1 MFIYTVKSGDT
12 LSGLAG
18 MFGVPAGRIAADNS
32 LRMNSGL
39 AIGQSLVIMSDTMR
53 YKIQE
58 NQTLYSI
65 SQEFSVPLEELLNAN
80 PNLNPIDI
88 PIGATVLIPISSG
101 AIRRPA
107 VTNGYAYTNITE
119 LALNCAVP
127 FLTFLSPFSYSIT
140 PSGELISPDDADIV
154 YNAARSAVMPLM
166 VVTNIYDG
174 TFSTEV
180 LSEIL
185 ADESATE
192 RLIGSI
198 MYELDRKG
206 YYGVNLDMEYISPD
220 DREIY
225 NDFLRRLSD
234 RLHSGNYV
242 LMTAVAPKYRADQP
256 GILYESHDYS
266 VQGQYADYVVIM
278 TYEWGYT
285 YSAPMAVQPI
295 NEVRKVLSYAVSE
308 MPSEKIIMGMPNYGY
323 EWTLPYMR
331 GTAARSVGFA
341 QATEI
346 AVAHNAEIMFDEKT
360 QTPYFYYTDNGVR
373 KVIWFDDPRSIN
385 EKLKLVDEFDL
396 AGASWWTINRCYVP
410 NRLVARNAF
419 EIAKL

>member
-18 MFGVPAGRIAADNS
+18 MFSIPAGRIAADNS

-39 AIGQSLVIMSDTMR
+39 AVGQSLVIMSDKMR
-53 YKIQE
+53 YEVKE

-65 SQEFSVPLEELLNAN
+65 AQEFSVPLEELIDAN
-80 PNLNPIDI
+80 PNINPIALRVGEI
-88 PIGATVLIPISSG
+88 VNIPISSE
-101 AIRRPA
+101 ITRRPA
-107 VTNGYAYTNITE
+107 VTNGFAYPNITE
-119 LALNCAVP
+119 TALNCAVP
-127 FLTFLSPFSYSIT
+127 FLTFLSPFSYSIS
-140 PSGELISPDDADIV
+140 PSGELVSPQDDDLI
-154 YNAARSAVMPLM
+154 YSAARTAVMPLM

-180 LSEIL
+180 LSQIL
-185 ADESATE
+185 ADENAKA
-192 RLIGSI
+192 RLIDSI

-206 YYGVNLDMEYISPD
+206 YYGVNLDMEYIAPE
-220 DREIY
+220 DREDY
-225 NDFLRRLSD
+225 NDFLRELSE
-234 RLHSGNYV
+234 RLHNGNYV
-242 LMTAVAPKYRADQP
+242 LITAVAPKYRADQP
-256 GILYESHDYS
+256 GILYESHDYP
-266 VQGQYADYVVIM
+266 VQGEYADYIIIM

-295 NEVRKVLSYAVSE
+295 EEVRKVLSYAVSE
-308 MPSEKIIMGMPNYGY
+308 IPSEKILMGMPNYGY

-341 QATEI
+341 EATEI
-346 AVAHNAEIMFDEKT
+346 AIANNAEIFYDEKS
-360 QTPYFYYTDNGVR
+360 QAPYFYYTDKGVR
-373 KVIWFDDPRSIN
+373 KVIWFDDPRSIS

-410 NRLVARNAF
+410 NRLIAQNAF
-419 EIAKL
+419 EIAKF